1 MPSKPLV
8 PSDTSDACG
17 ETADLALPFALPTS
31 RAALCEAV
39 REHLSIE
46 IGDGAPGD
54 YLWHA
59 FHERH
64 APEVAPDCVV
74 WANRGG
80 GKTYL
85 GALATALDLL
95 FKPGIQVRILAGSL
109 DQAGRMHAHLRALF
123 THPLL
128 MPHVKGRI
136 TDTRLELVNT
146 SRVELLSQSQT
157 SVRGTR
163 VHKLRCD
170 EVELFDPEV
179 WEAAQ
184 LVTRSERLGPFHV
197 RGSIEAMSTMHRSFG
212 LMKRVVDECHRGR
225 RTLFKWGVIDVLE
238 RCPAASCVVRVPRRA
253 APAPSGEGDG
263 SVHGRESAPEQGAEQ
278 VDMAPCPL
286 LEECGGRAREGE
298 WRGGHLRIDDAI
310 RMKGRVPRDVWR
322 AEMCCTEPSRADT
335 VFPEFDASVHVVREI
350 PESVMAEGEWLG
362 GMDFGVRQAV
372 VLWAVRD
379 RASDVV
385 YVVDERVTSGALIGD
400 HVDAILKGA
409 WPRPAWIGVD
419 PAGNQRSEQTGVS
432 SIHAMRQRGLVIRAC
447 PSKVVDGIGL
457 VRTRLRSASGRVSL
471 LIHARCQTLIKA
483 LATYHYD
490 PDRPERPTPVK
501 DGSDHPADALR
512 YMVLQLDG
520 RFETKE
526 STYVP

>member
-1 MPSKPLV
+1 MEGL
-8 PSDTSDACG
+8 
-17 ETADLALPFALPTS
+17 
-31 RAALCEAV
+31 REAV
-39 REHLSIE
+39 RTHLSIE
-46 IGDGAPGD
+46 VSAGSPGA

-59 FHERH
+59 FSERH
-64 APEVAPDCVV
+64 APEVASDCVV

-95 FKPGIQVRILAGSL
+95 FKPGIQIRILAGSL

-123 THPLL
+123 AHPLL
-128 MPHVKGRI
+128 MAHVKGRI

-146 SRVELLSQSQT
+146 SRVELLAQSQT

-184 LVTRSERLGPFHV
+184 LVTRSETLGPFHV

-212 LMKRVVDECHRGR
+212 LMKRIVEECHQGR

-253 APAPSGEGDG
+253 APAPIGERNGSGRVCDRAQE
-263 SVHGRESAPEQGAEQ
+263 HGAAQRMDVGAKE
-278 VDMAPCPL
+278 VADEVPCPL
-286 LEECGGRAREGE
+286 LEECGGRAREAG
-298 WRGGHLRIDDAI
+298 WAGGHLGIDDAI

-322 AEMCCTEPSRADT
+322 AEMCCTEPSRSDT
-335 VFPEFDASVHVVREI
+335 VLPEFDASIHVVREI
-350 PESVMAEGEWLG
+350 PGSVIAEGEWIG

-400 HVDAILKGA
+400 HVDAILNGA
-409 WPRPAWIGVD
+409 WPKPAWIGVD

-432 SIHAMRQRGLVIRAC
+432 SIHAMRQRGLVIRESQSRVA
-447 PSKVVDGIGL
+447 DGIGL

-471 LIHARCQTLIKA
+471 FVHERCQTLVGAMTKH
-483 LATYHYD
+483 HYD
-490 PDRPERPTPVK
+490 PRHPHNPVPVK
-501 DGSDHPADALR
+501 DGSDHPVDALR
-512 YMVLQLDG
+512 YMMLHLDG

-526 STYVP
+526 SSYVP